1 MAISVLYLVP
11 DLLGPPSGIARYGR
25 LVTAALAGFAA
36 PLNLVSLADAAQTD
50 AAQADAAA
58 LPLSGYYP
66 CAGQKLR
73 FVRQAARLALQ
84 ERPALL
90 LNGHPHFAALSWLL
104 AQLVGARLV
113 SFIYGI
119 DAWEPLAPL
128 RRAGLRRSAQIIAI
142 SHYTARRAQQA
153 NGLPAARMRV
163 LHNCLDPEFT
173 PAPLPSSQVGLRL
186 LTVARLSLREQYKGH
201 DVVIRALPALRQQF
215 PGLVYDVVGDG
226 DGRAALEEL
235 ARQQQVQDVVRFHG
249 FVSAAELRQRYR
261 EAAVFVMPSRAEG
274 FGFVFLEAMNYGLP
288 VVGGNVDATVE
299 VVADGQTGYLVDPQD
314 VTAVGARIAA
324 LLADPALRRQMGLA
338 GQQRVQEKFGVPQFR
353 HKLHHYLAEVI
364 NNGA

>member
-1 MAISVLYLVP
+1 MTIATLYLMP

-25 LVTAALAGFAA
+25 LITAALAGFAA
-36 PLNLVSLADAAQTD
+36 PLHLVALADEPE
-50 AAQADAAA
+50 ADAAA
-58 LPLSGYYP
+58 LPLTGYYP

-73 FVRQAARLALQ
+73 FVRQAVSLALR

-104 AQLVGARLV
+104 ARLVGARLV

-128 RRAGLRRSAQIIAI
+128 RRAGLQRSDQIIAI
-142 SHYTARRAQQA
+142 SHYTAQRAQQA
-153 NGLPAARMRV
+153 NGLPVARLRV
-163 LHNCLDPEFT
+163 LHNCLDPEFA
-173 PAPLPSSQVGLRL
+173 PAPLPSPQAGLRL

-226 DGRAALEEL
+226 DGRAPLEAL
-235 ARQQQVQDVVRFHG
+235 ARELRVQEMVQFHG

-274 FGFVFLEAMNYGLP
+274 FGFVFLEAMHYGLP
-288 VVGGNVDATVE
+288 VVGGNRDATVE
-299 VVADGQTGYLVDPQD
+299 VVADGETGFLVDPQD
-314 VTAVGARIAA
+314 ITAVAA
-324 LLADPALRRQMGLA
+324 KLATLLANPALRRQMGQASRL
-338 GQQRVQEKFGVPQFR
+338 RVERVFGFSVFQ
-353 HKLHHYLAEVI
+353 KTLWHHLAELNI
-364 NNGA
+364 R